1 MNVPLEAW
9 NLESISKIASR
20 IGNPIIM
27 DRITTSMCEKAYG
40 MASFDRVLVEV
51 DAGKE
56 LLKILEC
63 VIKGLVDLWRLRLN
77 THGDPLF
84 VVFGHGFDKCT
95 NRELIEAM
103 KKHIASGVM
112 VSQAVIPSPNGP
124 GKRHTTT
131 RDTVPCLAEGDFGVM
146 EKSGAFSTAQA
157 RKYETIPRALNNRRN
172 SDSLGTLDLDLESC
186 IYTNDIILSDG
197 LGRLNCLTNRN
208 LYTFQ
213 NYSLFGS
220 QKREPPLATLR
231 AQEIASSSIYKA
243 CNSITTFKV
252 IDFILRWSIADE
264 GFLMVADEGF
274 RIMLFGLQNYN
285 AKLSDFGLT
294 KDGPADGQSHVSTRV
309 MGNHGYAALCFV

>member
-1 MNVPLEAW
+1 MKYVLENGPWFVDGKPLFVQKWEAGISMTKPWLTNVPLRVEIMNVSLEAW
-9 NLESISKIASR
+9 NLGSISKIASR

-51 DAGKE
+51 DDAKD
-56 LLKILEC
+56 LWTILKC

-131 RDTVPCLAEGDFGVM
+131 RDTVPCLA
-146 EKSGAFSTAQA
+146 FS
-157 RKYETIPRALNNRRN
+157 
-172 SDSLGTLDLDLESC
+172 
-186 IYTNDIILSDG
+186 
-197 LGRLNCLTNRN
+197 
-208 LYTFQ
+208 
-213 NYSLFGS
+213 
-220 QKREPPLATLR
+220 
-231 AQEIASSSIYKA
+231 
-243 CNSITTFKV
+243 
-252 IDFILRWSIADE
+252 
-264 GFLMVADEGF
+264 
-274 RIMLFGLQNYN
+274 
-285 AKLSDFGLT
+285 
-294 KDGPADGQSHVSTRV
+294 
-309 MGNHGYAALCFV
+309 CFAVFV